1 MNGYKAKITYVWS
14 CHEWKQMTFA
24 YNNEIEFS
32 CGPSIK
38 LCCFRHILLHTMQ
51 KTKLIAYEVENR
63 RDKFDFD

>member
-32 CGPSIK
+32 CGP
-38 LCCFRHILLHTMQ
+38 
-51 KTKLIAYEVENR
+51 
-63 RDKFDFD
+63 